1 MTVWS
6 ASHRSLRCAR
16 SSKSLGIQASRHQA
30 NAPLLVAFALVRE
43 ASLHSQQPLG
53 VLGAVW
59 HHTAAHATTPRCL
72 HASVQYPSSSPWRR
86 LHTLLLDV
94 LILELQLLLL
104 CGASHHYAVKCTTF
118 SMSSRCSR
126 FLGSRSADCRL
137 SLAPSL
143 AARSRG
149 YPRTYSGRW
158 CRSALNYTHGERGH
172 RTHQELVL
180 HLARSRGCEL
190 FSLAPGSGGS
200 SRALS
205 LSSPF
210 PIG

>member
-72 HASVQYPSSSPWRR
+72 RASVQYPSSSPWRR
-86 LHTLLLDV
+86 CSPPGPSPLRTSARRSTAPVKAAPPVRSSAHSSGWRALLLASSRSRRRPGPSWPYRRTFRCTPRRPSP
-94 LILELQLLLL
+94 LLL
-104 CGASHHYAVKCTTF
+104 CAR
-118 SMSSRCSR
+118 SSSSSTAR
-126 FLGSRSADCRL
+126 FGQIPANMSRSARRPR
-137 SLAPSL
+137 SRPRSRSRAAS
-143 AARSRG
+143 ARSRPATRDG
-149 YPRTYSGRW
+149 TRPRTR
-158 CRSALNYTHGERGH
+158 
-172 RTHQELVL
+172 
-180 HLARSRGCEL
+180 
-190 FSLAPGSGGS
+190 
-200 SRALS
+200 
-205 LSSPF
+205 
-210 PIG
+210 